1 MISWPQRLAA
11 LALTAAFLAACGP
24 SSKEISAALELV
36 PQPDLSEMESQ
47 VREILQ
53 ARRAAILEDPLSA
66 DAWGRFGMTAHA
78 HELWAEA
85 DIAYRQAATLN
96 PDDES
101 WPYYLGDV
109 LATVGTDLPAA
120 AEAFRRALTLR
131 PDYAPAHMRL
141 GNVLVADNRSDEA
154 EPEFE
159 RALELKP
166 DLQQARVPLAQ
177 IRLGQGSL
185 EAAAELLEEVLRDS
199 PKHGQA
205 LSTLAQVYMRQ
216 GNRDEAR
223 AIADRAREPA
233 NYNLFAD
240 PLMSRVVAEGVSSVQ
255 LWERAKSFLESGN
268 SKQAVLGLRQVVE
281 ITPENADAQQ
291 QLGVAYGNL
300 GKLDLS
306 RNHLEKAVELDGD
319 STNVRIQLALLLLE
333 TGQPADS
340 VPHLKKV
347 LELAPQDPD
356 AGWLLGKALVAT
368 GAGRAAI
375 ETFEQ
380 AAMASSELTGS
391 SAPAWAHNE
400 WGRALAENGRVD
412 EGTAHFQS
420 ALEAEPDNPQAL
432 FYYGLVLEGQGKTGA
447 AIDHYCRSKS
457 PPAFARVQELGRTCS

>member
-1 MISWPQRLAA
+1 MISCLQRLAG
-11 LALTAAFLAACGP
+11 LALVAALLTSCGP
-24 SSKEISAALELV
+24 SSKEIAAALELV
-36 PQPDLSEMESQ
+36 PQPDLSEMEPQ
-47 VREILQ
+47 VRDVLQ
-53 ARRAAILEDPLSA
+53 ARRSAILEDPLSA
-66 DAWGRFGMTAHA
+66 DTWGRFGMAAHA

-85 DIAYRQAATLN
+85 DTAYRQAETLN
-96 PDDES
+96 PADES

-120 AEAFRRALTLR
+120 AEAFRRAMVLR

-141 GNVLVADNRSDEA
+141 GNVLVADNRNDEA
-154 EPEFE
+154 QPEFE

-177 IRLGQGSL
+177 IRLAQGNL
-185 EAAAELLEEVLRDS
+185 ETAAELLEEVLQGS

-240 PLMSRVVAEGVSSVQ
+240 PLMSKVVAEGVSSVQ

-268 SKQAVLGLRQVVE
+268 SKQAVLGLRQVID
-281 ITPENADAQQ
+281 ITPDNADAQQ

-300 GKLDLS
+300 GQLDLS
-306 RNHLEKAVELDGD
+306 RRHLEEAVELDDD
-319 STNVRIQLALLLLE
+319 STSARIQLALVLIE
-333 TGQPADS
+333 TGQPAAS

-347 LELAPQDPD
+347 LELAPEDPD
-356 AGWLLGKALVAT
+356 AGWLLGKALVT
-368 GAGRAAI
+368 IGASREAI

-380 AAMASSELTGS
+380 AATASSDSTGS

-400 WGRALAENGRVD
+400 WGRALVEIGRVD
-412 EGTAHFQS
+412 EGTAHFRS
-420 ALEAEPDNPQAL
+420 ALEADPDNPQAL
-432 FYYGLVLEGQGKTGA
+432 FYYGLVLEGQGKTGE
-447 AIDHYCRSKS
+447 AIDSYCRSKS
-457 PPAFARVQELGRTCS
+457 PPAFARVQALGRFCS